1 MIGLA
6 IVVFI
11 IGGTLVFVKF
21 VPERYWPTKHWWAF
35 IFFTIVLFAFL
46 IKSYWEA
53 HKPRNF
59 WSLLMLLFTAHL
71 AVTAPLVPYI
81 QHAYIYPMV
90 MPFEFM
96 IMAAVI
102 KRVVNVMPRYTK
114 PL

>member
-1 MIGLA
+1 MARELGNERPKSRISDLFWYVVIGLA

-21 VPERYWPTKHWWAF
+21 VPERYWPTKRWWAF

-81 QHAYIYPMV
+81 QHA
-90 MPFEFM
+90 
-96 IMAAVI
+96 
-102 KRVVNVMPRYTK
+102 
-114 PL
+114 